1 MTTDSRLGVIR
12 GLLAKA
18 EATSFPAEAEVFTAK
33 ASELMA
39 RYAIDEALIWSTSA
53 DPGLPSERTV
63 VLQRPYVSQKAY
75 LVHRVA
81 GVFGCSAIRLMGG
94 AGASTEPVS
103 VVGYESDL
111 DLVETMVTSLLV
123 QAAQAMVVDQPAG
136 LTSSGAAAFRR
147 SHLMGFI
154 ETACARLADVHRDA
168 VVRNAPPGRAGD
180 DSVDLRAQPA
190 GPPSLALVLADRS
203 ESVDAEFSRRYP
215 RVRSSRISFGSSLD
229 GHRSGRAAGERADLG
244 STRLGHRDQIGAAGD
259 PC

>member
-18 EATSFPAEAEVFTAK
+18 EATPFPAEAEAFTAK

-39 RYAIDEALIWSTSA
+39 RYAIDEALIWSTA
-53 DPGLPSERTV
+53 VDPGLPSERTI

-81 GVFGCSAIRLMGG
+81 SVFGCSAIRLMGG
-94 AGASTEPVS
+94 SGAPSEPVS
-103 VVGYESDL
+103 VVGYEPDL
-111 DLVETMVTSLLV
+111 DLVEAMVTSLLV
-123 QAAQAMVVDQPAG
+123 QAAQAMVVDQPTG

-168 VVRNAPPGRAGD
+168 VVRTARSDRADD
-180 DSVDLRAQPA
+180 DSIDLRNDSRPPA
-190 GPPSLALVLADRS
+190 SVALVLADRT
-203 ESVDAEFSRRYP
+203 ESVDAEFARRYP

-244 STRLGHRDQIGAAGD
+244 SSRLGHRDQIGAAGD
-259 PC
+259 RP